1 MNGLLQNGLLK
12 FYRLVFARGL
22 MQFKWGRKLFFAL
35 YDIYKLKIEAGPI
48 AQLQAFVPAGAVV
61 IDVGANVGFFA
72 LRFAHWAGHSGKVI
86 AVEPETS
93 NFEELTRRI
102 AKSGLADVLTPRQAL
117 VDATPGTRHLIVN
130 VNHPGDHRLGD
141 QGLPVA
147 ATTIDDLRD
156 ELGCPVQFI
165 KIDVQGAEGR
175 VLAGAKHTLAM
186 DRPALFIEIDPAA
199 LRQFSTTAAEIFASL
214 EALNYQPHILHE
226 NGAPKAITR
235 VECEAVL
242 ANSSYIDVL
251 FLSIGTP

>member
-35 YDIYKLKIEAGPI
+35 YDIYKLNFEAGPI
-48 AQLQAFVPAGAVV
+48 EQLRAFVPSGAVV

-72 LRFAHWAGHSGKVI
+72 LRFAQWAGHSGKII
-86 AVEPETS
+86 AIEPETS
-93 NFEELTRRI
+93 NFEELTRRV
-102 AKSGLADVLTPRQAL
+102 AKSGLGDAMVPRQAL
-117 VDATPGTRHLIVN
+117 VDATTGTRHLIVN

-141 QGLPVA
+141 QGMPVA

-156 ELGCPVQFI
+156 ELGRPVQFI

-175 VLAGAKHTLAM
+175 VLAGAKRTLAE
-186 DRPALFIEIDPAA
+186 DRPALFIEIDPTA
-199 LRQFSTTAAEIFASL
+199 LRQFSTTAAEVFASL

-235 VECEAVL
+235 AECEAML
-242 ANSSYIDVL
+242 ANRSYIDVL
-251 FLSIGTP
+251 FLSIGNP